1 MSITLHRLA
10 DIPGVHPKRPDP
22 YLIWAQLTGWVDL
35 VTEAQAGKP
44 PKHAVPLIAE
54 LIDPRRFDD
63 FRSATEVIDPQCLV
77 TPAHRSARHVT
88 VWIDAANLGAF
99 AALADAQDKPFIER
113 FDICQPI
120 WPRRLGQRARFK
132 RIQPRHAPLQ
142 PRGTVLIGVIDN
154 GCPFAHASLV
164 NWDAAGSKP
173 STRIA
178 ALWDMRHNGLKS
190 NALLSPP
197 PASLHF
203 GREFRRDVAKGL
215 DSLLMAF
222 IVAPHTIDETGL
234 YRSIEAERPRDE
246 AARPLELRRHVSHG
260 AHVLDVLAGRVPLR
274 QRVALDADTPPGW
287 AEATDAAADPA
298 RSDVVFVQL
307 PSGAVQDN
315 SGGWL
320 GSHVLDAMRYILGCA
335 VPGVTTDVVI
345 NLSYG
350 GTAGPH
356 NGSSLLECAIDELIE
371 QHGVGKPAV
380 HVFIAAG
387 NAFAA
392 RSHAVLAEKDFAAPD
407 ETGRRRSRSLAWHVP
422 ADAETPSFMELWMP
436 KAWLAR
442 KPVLSVTPPGDA
454 GFQIEPGQAVTW
466 PQQGAPQATIMFLEL
481 SSRGN
486 DEPMVLLAISP
497 TSTSASKAR
506 GTGDERPPAP
516 HGNWAIYIDL
526 TAAEGDA
533 LGELHAYIARNDR
546 DIGTLRRGRPSYF
559 VDEHDD
565 PSRYLRRAVDDPG
578 RFDAAEIE
586 PPRHRA
592 GSTLRRRGTLSATAN
607 GTRTKVAAGYEWR
620 SEGHAAYSSA
630 GPSRSNPARRP
641 SASLVTDLSSTL
653 PGIRAGGNY
662 SGATFRLV
670 GTSSAAPQLARKKVA
685 ELVPPSPQRPP
696 SLGRPPPASGELQ
709 DPEDLFGDADKLTVG
724 HPGPV
729 A

>member
-10 DIPGVHPKRPDP
+10 GIPGVHPKRPDP

-35 VTEAQAGKP
+35 VGEAHAGKP

-54 LIDPRRFDD
+54 LIDPGRFDD
-63 FRSATEVIDPQCLV
+63 FRSATEAIDPQCLV
-77 TPAHRSARHVT
+77 APAHRSARHVT

-120 WPRRLGQRARFK
+120 WPGRWGQKAQFK

-197 PASLHF
+197 PASLYF

-215 DSLLMAF
+215 DSLLMTF
-222 IVAPHTIDETGL
+222 TVAPRTIDETGL
-234 YRSIEAERPRDE
+234 YRSIEAERPRDK

-260 AHVLDVLAGRVPLR
+260 AHVLDVIAGRVAQR
-274 QRVALDADTPPGW
+274 QRVALDADSPPGW
-287 AEATDAAADPA
+287 LEADDAAADPT
-298 RSDVVFVQL
+298 RSDIAFVQL
-307 PSGAVQDN
+307 PSSAVQDN

-320 GSHVLDAMRYILGCA
+320 GSHVLDAMRYIVGCA
-335 VPGVTTDVVI
+335 GPKTTDVVI

-371 QHGVGKPAV
+371 QQGVGKPAV

-392 RSHAVLAEKDFAAPD
+392 RSHAVLADKDFDAPD
-407 ETGRRRSRSLAWHVP
+407 ETGRRRSRALAWHVP
-422 ADAETPSFMELWMP
+422 ADAEAPSFMELWMP
-436 KAWLAR
+436 AAWLAR
-442 KPVLSVTPPGDA
+442 KPVLRVKPPGDA
-454 GFQIEPGQAVTW
+454 DFQIEPGQAVTW
-466 PQQGAPQATIMFLEL
+466 PHQGAPQATIVFLAL

-497 TSTSASKAR
+497 TSTDVK
-506 GTGDERPPAP
+506 RPSAP
-516 HGNWAIYIDL
+516 HGDWVIDIEL
-526 TAAEGDA
+526 TATAA
-533 LGELHAYIARNDR
+533 KTLGELHAFIARNDR
-546 DIGTLRRGRPSYF
+546 DIGALRRGRPSYF

-565 PSRYLRRAVDDPG
+565 PSRYLRPAVDDPG
-578 RFDAAEIE
+578 GFDNAEID
-586 PPRHRA
+586 PPSVRA

-607 GTRTKVAAGYEWR
+607 GAKTKVAAGYQWR

-630 GPSRSNPARRP
+630 GPSRANPARRP
-641 SASLVTDLSSTL
+641 SASLVTDLSAAL
-653 PGIRAGGNY
+653 PGVRAAGNY
-662 SGATFRLV
+662 SGVSFRLV
-670 GTSSAAPQLARKKVA
+670 GTSSAAPQLARTKVA
-685 ELVPPSPQRPP
+685 ELAPPLLPAPQPGI
-696 SLGRPPPASGELQ
+696 GRPPPAQGELQ
-709 DPEDLFGDADKLTVG
+709 QPEDLFGDADKLTVG